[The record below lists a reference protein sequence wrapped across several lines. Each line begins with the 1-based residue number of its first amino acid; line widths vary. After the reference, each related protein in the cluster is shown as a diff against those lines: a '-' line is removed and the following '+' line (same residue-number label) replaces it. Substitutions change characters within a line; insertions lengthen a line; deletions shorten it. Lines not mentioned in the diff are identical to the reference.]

1 MGGVC
6 VYGNMFT
13 VHFLPLLAVAKKKK
27 RKEKQFFI
35 AFGDVLAAAAPIWN
49 ESLFIAYFEG
59 QGNDPF
65 SANIIEKIWQLN
77 RA

>member
-1 MGGVC
+1 
-6 VYGNMFT
+6 MFMEICSLFT
-13 VHFLPLLAVAKKKK
+13 SSPCLLLPKKK

-65 SANIIEKIWQLN
+65 QANVIEKIWQLN